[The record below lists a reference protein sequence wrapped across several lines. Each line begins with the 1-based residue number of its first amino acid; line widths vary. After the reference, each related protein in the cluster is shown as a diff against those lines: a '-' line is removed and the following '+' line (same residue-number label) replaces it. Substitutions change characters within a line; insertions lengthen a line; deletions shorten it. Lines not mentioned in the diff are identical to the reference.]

1 MTIQLITA
9 RHGTSKGVLQEALN
23 TEPTNVGFHDP
34 SIRNERYF
42 TGFDIK
48 VGERFPV
55 VMDPA
60 TRKRFSTVVRKSDG
74 TFKVT

>member
-1 MTIQLITA
+1 MTVALRSA
-9 RHGTSKGVLQEALN
+9 KFSASKGVLQDALN
-23 TEPTNVGFHDP
+23 TQPDRVEFHDP
-34 SIRNERYF
+34 SLFNERWF
-42 TGFDIK
+42 TGHDIK

-60 TRKRFSTVVRKSDG
+60 TRRRFSTVVRKSDG

>member
-1 MTIQLITA
+1 MTIQLITPQ
-9 RHGTSKGVLQEALN
+9 HGTSKGVLEAALN
-23 TEPTNVGFHDP
+23 TSPSVGFHDP
-34 SIRNERYF
+34 SLSNERWF

-48 VGERFPV
+48 VGNRFPI

-60 TRKRFSTVVRKSDG
+60 TRSRFSTVIRKSDG

>member
-1 MTIQLITA
+1 MTVLLSTA
-9 RHGTSKGVLQEALN
+9 RFGTSKGVLEQTLN
-23 TEPTNVGFHDP
+23 TKPQDVTFRDP
-34 SIRNERYF
+34 SIYNERWF
-42 TGFDIK
+42 TGADIK

-60 TRKRFSTVVRKSDG
+60 TRRRFSTVIRKSDG